1 MVKRVVTLC
10 TGNICRS
17 PVAAAA
23 LSLRLKDT
31 EVSSAGLHALVG
43 HDIDP
48 DSREAATKLGLELGA
63 HAARKFDAIIG
74 GEADLI
80 LVMDSGHL
88 DTVRRKFPNLSG
100 KCFLLRH
107 NLEPKDVPDPY
118 RRGIA
123 NHFRAVEL
131 ILEGAD
137 VWAKQ
142 IEILA

>member
-1 MVKRVVTLC
+1 MIKKILTLC

-23 LSLRLKDT
+23 LSLRLKDA

-43 HDIDP
+43 HDIDA
-48 DSREAATKLGLELGA
+48 DSREAATKLGLELAA
-63 HAARKFDAIIG
+63 HSARQFDTSIG
-74 GEADLI
+74 TDADLI

-88 DTVRRKFPNLSG
+88 EAVRRKFPNLSG

-107 NLEPKDVPDPY
+107 NLVGKDIPDPY
-118 RRGIA
+118 RQGIS
-123 NHFRAVEL
+123 NHFRSVEL

-137 VWAKQ
+137 DWSRQ
-142 IEILA
+142 IEILS

>member
-1 MVKRVVTLC
+1 MVKRIVTLC

-63 HAARKFDAIIG
+63 HSARQFDTGIG
-74 GEADLI
+74 TEADLI

-88 DTVRRKFPNLSG
+88 EAVRRKYPNFSG

-107 NLEPKDVPDPY
+107 NLEGKDVPDPY
-118 RRGIA
+118 RQGIS
-123 NHFRAVEL
+123 NHFRSVEL

-137 VWAKQ
+137 DWSRQ